1 MNRTTRNAISAGAF
15 VLPLFLACR
24 LGAQNPAPPT
34 MMDHAMPMAAE
45 AMMMRTREGSGTAWL
60 PDASPMSA
68 AHATAG
74 TWGLMLHGNGFLQ
87 YIYEEGER
95 GGSQLISLNWLMGM
109 ARRPLL
115 GGTFGLR
122 AMFSAEPLTIPGCGY
137 PILLASGESCEGEP
151 LHDVQHPHD
160 LFTEL
165 AAEYNRP
172 LFPALDFNL
181 YAALAGEPAIGPV
194 AFPHRWSAMPN
205 PLAPISHHWFDG
217 WHVTFGVLSAGLS
230 GERWKVEGSLFNG
243 RTPDEERFDLDL
255 ASLSS
260 FAGRLWWLPNERWA
274 IQISGGRFDDEAPD
288 GRVDEEAGAPTFV
301 QSTASVSR
309 YTTSATYH
317 RRLGERG
324 LWATTAA
331 AGRSLHG
338 PSPSNALL
346 LESSLTLA
354 ERHTFFGRTEW
365 AEKTELGGHG
375 AHEPG
380 AEEAPLHSVGTL
392 ALGYTLHLPP
402 VLGWLPGV
410 GARGSI
416 NVVPPA
422 LEAAYEGRYPVGFT
436 IFVNLRPAEAV
447 MQMMPMPM
455 D

>member
-1 MNRTTRNAISAGAF
+1 MNKMTRTVCAGACA
-15 VLPLFLACR
+15 LPLLLSAR
-24 LGAQNPAPPT
+24 LSAQNPAPPP
-34 MMDHAMPMAAE
+34 MMDHEMPMAADG
-45 AMMMRTREGSGTAWL
+45 MMMRTREGSGTAWL
-60 PDASPMSA
+60 PDASPMAA

-122 AMFSAEPLTIPGCGY
+122 AMLSAEPFTIPGCGY

-165 AAEYNRP
+165 AAEYTRP
-172 LFPALDFNL
+172 IVPSLDLSL
-181 YAALAGEPAIGPV
+181 YAGLAGEPALGPV

-230 GERWKVEGSLFNG
+230 GERWKLEGSLFNG
-243 RTPDEERFDLDL
+243 RTPDEDRYDLDM

-274 IQISGGRFDDEAPD
+274 IQVSGGRFDEDPPVGLVDGETGVEPLAP
-288 GRVDEEAGAPTFV
+288 
-301 QSTASVSR
+301 VSR

-346 LESSLTLA
+346 LESSLTLD

-365 AEKTELGGHG
+365 AEKTELDGHGGHE
-375 AHEPG
+375 AG
-380 AEEAPLHSVGTL
+380 AEEAPFHSVGTL
-392 ALGYTLHLPP
+392 ALGYTLHLRPIR
-402 VLGWLPGV
+402 GWLPGL
-410 GARGSI
+410 GARGSV
-416 NVVPPA
+416 NVVPAA
-422 LEAAYEGRYPVGFT
+422 LEAAYEGRYPMGFT
-436 IFVNLRPAEAV
+436 IFVNLRPAENV
-447 MQMMPMPM
+447 METMTMSSRGTP
-455 D
+455 